1 MGPLAL
7 AGIQGAVSA
16 IPLLFGENNIFS
28 GKKRMA
34 TREREKTFQQ
44 SQNYQLPTEY
54 REAYRSALQQENVGL
69 PSAALGLFNQSAGRQ
84 QASQL
89 SALRGRRSLL
99 GGIGQVAQAGQDS
112 ALKLAGMQ
120 AEALQQGKR
129 YADQMRMKMGQLEQG
144 EAMRKLDEAAQYRD
158 VQRMESDRAIGSALQ
173 GIGSA
178 IGTASMAQA
187 YGGGSQGMT
196 PDQRNAMRAFQ
207 KMKNKGIT
215 SNGWGQ

>member
-7 AGIQGAVSA
+7 AGIQAGVSA
-16 IPLLFGENNIFS
+16 IPLLFGENSLFS

-54 REAYRSALQQENVGL
+54 REAYQSALQQEKVGL
-69 PSAALGLFNQSAGRQ
+69 PSAAIGLFNQAAGRQ
-84 QASQL
+84 QSAQL

-112 ALKLAGMQ
+112 ALRLAGMQ
-120 AEALQQGKR
+120 AESLQQGRR
-129 YADQMRMKMGQLEQG
+129 YADQMRMRMGQLEQA

-187 YGGGSQGMT
+187 YGKDNLLTRKQSKVIQGL
-196 PDQRNAMRAFQ
+196 
-207 KMKNKGIT
+207 
-215 SNGWGQ
+215 SNPLRFK

>member
-1 MGPLAL
+1 MGPLAI
-7 AGIQGAVSA
+7 AGIQAGVSA
-16 IPLLFGENNIFS
+16 IPLLFGENSLFS

-44 SQNYQLPTEY
+44 SQAYQLPSQY
-54 REAYRSALQQENVGL
+54 REAYESALRQENVGL
-69 PSAALGLFNQSAGRQ
+69 PSAAIGLFNQAASRQ
-84 QASQL
+84 QSAQL

-99 GGIGQVAQAGQDS
+99 GGIGQVAQASQDS
-112 ALKLAGMQ
+112 ALRLAGMQ
-120 AEALQQGKR
+120 AESLQQGRR
-129 YADQMRMKMGQLEQG
+129 YADQMRMRMGQLEQA

-158 VQRMESDRAIGSALQ
+158 VQRIESDRAISSALS

-196 PDQRNAMRAFQ
+196 PDQRNAMRAFK
-207 KMKNKGIT
+207 KMNRKGIT
-215 SNGWGQ
+215 SSGWGQ